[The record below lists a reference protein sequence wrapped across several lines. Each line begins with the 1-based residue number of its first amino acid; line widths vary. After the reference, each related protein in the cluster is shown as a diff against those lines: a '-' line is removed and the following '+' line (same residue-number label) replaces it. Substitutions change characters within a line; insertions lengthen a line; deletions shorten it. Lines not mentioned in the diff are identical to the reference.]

1 MRTIT
6 TTMQPDVVLEIED
19 AEFEQLRAQGLILKE
34 AVYDGPE
41 PRPLIERK

>member
-19 AEFEQLRAQGLILKE
+19 AEFEQLQAQGLIFRE